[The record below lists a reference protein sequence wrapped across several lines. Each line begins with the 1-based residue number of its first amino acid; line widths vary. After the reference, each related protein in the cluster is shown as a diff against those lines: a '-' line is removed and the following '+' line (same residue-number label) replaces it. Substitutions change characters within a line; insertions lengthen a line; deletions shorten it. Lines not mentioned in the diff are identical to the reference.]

1 LPEEYNRAIDGI
13 AIGPAVGSCG
23 TAAYRGEPVVV
34 LDIAGDPLW
43 ADFRD
48 LALSHGL
55 RACWSTPIR
64 DSDGRVQGTF
74 ALYYREPSEPGPKE
88 RELVAVLTY
97 LAGIAIERHRNEAE
111 RNKIL
116 ARERE
121 ARAAAEAAVKV
132 RDEFL
137 SIASHELRTPVTVVK
152 GVTQLLQR
160 GVRRNRLDLERLPH
174 HIDTIQRA
182 SDRLSVLI
190 SDLLDVSRLQSGQ
203 LTLRLELLDL
213 VGLVQDVVDRHAM
226 QLTEGHVLRA
236 RLPDAVVMV
245 EADATRLEQILDNL
259 LGNAAKYSPA
269 GSPID
274 VRLSVEEDSVTVMV
288 QDTGIGLP
296 DSAAERIFEP
306 FGRAE
311 NAIARNVPG
320 MGLGLYVSRRIAELH
335 AGRLWAESA
344 GEGQGTTLY
353 LWLPRV
359 SEPQEH

>member
-1 LPEEYNRAIDGI
+1 
-13 AIGPAVGSCG
+13 
-23 TAAYRGEPVVV
+23 
-34 LDIAGDPLW
+34 
-43 ADFRD
+43 
-48 LALSHGL
+48 
-55 RACWSTPIR
+55 
-64 DSDGRVQGTF
+64 
-74 ALYYREPSEPGPKE
+74 
-88 RELVAVLTY
+88 
-97 LAGIAIERHRNEAE
+97 
-111 RNKIL
+111 
-116 ARERE
+116 
-121 ARAAAEAAVKV
+121 
-132 RDEFL
+132 
-137 SIASHELRTPVTVVK
+137 
-152 GVTQLLQR
+152 
-160 GVRRNRLDLERLPH
+160 
-174 HIDTIQRA
+174 
-182 SDRLSVLI
+182 
-190 SDLLDVSRLQSGQ
+190 
-203 LTLRLELLDL
+203 
-213 VGLVQDVVDRHAM
+213 
-226 QLTEGHVLRA
+226 
-236 RLPDAVVMV
+236 MV